1 MDMVDDLYRKY
12 LPELIRE
19 GKVSMELLDESVRR
33 VLRVKFRLGLFEN
46 PYIAEVPEDER
57 LLLPEYLDLAENVAQ
72 ETMVLLKN
80 AGGLL
85 PLRPDGAR
93 IAVIGPLASDSAP
106 LMGNWAGRGR
116 VEEITCIY
124 DALVKEFGEKAEFVL
139 AKGCD
144 FDGSDESG
152 FAESFGA
159 AGSCDAVIL
168 CLGEKRDWSG
178 ENCSRSSIALPVI
191 QEKLLAAVHAAG
203 KPVIV
208 LLSSGRPLDLT
219 RIEPMADAM
228 LEIWQPG
235 TMGGHAV
242 AGILSGR
249 YNPSGKLPVTFPYTT
264 GQIPIYYNRRNS
276 GRRGT
281 QGLYKDITSEPMYE
295 FAHGLSY
302 SEFSYSPVTLS
313 CDSVSASEK
322 IVAEVTVTNTS
333 DVDGMETVHW
343 FICDPYCS
351 IARPVKEL
359 KFFEKRLIKAGE
371 SSVFRFEIDP
381 WSDLS
386 FVDGDGNRFLEP
398 GEYRV
403 IVKNQKI
410 EFMLVE

>member
-1 MDMVDDLYRKY
+1 
-12 LPELIRE
+12 
-19 GKVSMELLDESVRR
+19 
-33 VLRVKFRLGLFEN
+33 
-46 PYIAEVPEDER
+46 
-57 LLLPEYLDLAENVAQ
+57 
-72 ETMVLLKN
+72 
-80 AGGLL
+80 
-85 PLRPDGAR
+85 
-93 IAVIGPLASDSAP
+93 
-106 LMGNWAGRGR
+106 MGNWAGRGR

>member
-1 MDMVDDLYRKY
+1 
-12 LPELIRE
+12 
-19 GKVSMELLDESVRR
+19 
-33 VLRVKFRLGLFEN
+33 
-46 PYIAEVPEDER
+46 
-57 LLLPEYLDLAENVAQ
+57 
-72 ETMVLLKN
+72 
-80 AGGLL
+80 
-85 PLRPDGAR
+85 
-93 IAVIGPLASDSAP
+93 
-106 LMGNWAGRGR
+106 
-116 VEEITCIY
+116 
-124 DALVKEFGEKAEFVL
+124 
-139 AKGCD
+139 
-144 FDGSDESG
+144 
-152 FAESFGA
+152 
-159 AGSCDAVIL
+159 
-168 CLGEKRDWSG
+168 
-178 ENCSRSSIALPVI
+178 
-191 QEKLLAAVHAAG
+191 
-203 KPVIV
+203 
-208 LLSSGRPLDLT
+208 
-219 RIEPMADAM
+219 MADAM

-295 FAHGLSY
+295 FAYGLSY

-313 CDSVSASEK
+313 CDSVSASGK
-322 IVAEVTVTNTS
+322 IVAEVTVANTS

-381 WSDLS
+381 WRDLS
-386 FVDGDGNRFLEP
+386 FVDADGNRFLEP

-403 IVKNQKI
+403 IVKNQNVD
-410 EFMLVE
+410 FMLVE